1 METISVKVEKS
12 GRILIPAAVRRRF
25 DLKEGTEVI
34 LRVDEDGIQ
43 MGTREQALA
52 RIRKELR
59 RYIPEGSCLS
69 EELIQERRSSLRM
82 RASACSRVPIWMP
95 SSSTRRITSVPSFRS
110 NRRRT
115 AAGIKI
121 LPDFSTLTEIVSIR
135 QFYHNMNGPGLLT
148 PQARQL
154 LK

>member
-1 METISVKVEKS
+1 
-12 GRILIPAAVRRRF
+12 
-25 DLKEGTEVI
+25 
-34 LRVDEDGIQ
+34 
-43 MGTREQALA
+43 
-52 RIRKELR
+52 
-59 RYIPEGSCLS
+59 
-69 EELIQERRSSLRM
+69 M

-154 LK
+154 LKYRATLFHPQPVRHREVNQTIWHQHESRPHDRVGIADGELYAPRRRRADDRRAP

>member
-12 GRILIPAAVRRRF
+12 GRILIPVAVRRRF

-69 EELIQERRSSLRM
+69 EELIQERRAEAERE
-82 RASACSRVPIWMP
+82 
-95 SSSTRRITSVPSFRS
+95 
-110 NRRRT
+110 NQ
-115 AAGIKI
+115 
-121 LPDFSTLTEIVSIR
+121 D
-135 QFYHNMNGPGLLT
+135 
-148 PQARQL
+148 
-154 LK
+154 